1 MGNFEEEEAAAARPA
16 RRRGGTHAN
25 ARTFTEGEDRA
36 MKRVVAE
43 QAERRWEKVAAALAA
58 LGYEKRTPK
67 SVRNRFLRMH
77 QNAQGIG
84 KEAKNLCRIC
94 QKFKKGHTCQGAKP
108 RAGDLATLV
117 AQ

>member
-1 MGNFEEEEAAAARPA
+1 MGNVEEGETVPVRPV
-16 RRRGGTHAN
+16 RRRGGAYAN
-25 ARTFTEGEDRA
+25 ARNFTGDEDRA

-43 QAERRWEKVAAALAA
+43 QAERRWEKVAEALAA

-77 QNAQGIG
+77 MNEQGLG

-94 QKFKKGHTCQGAKP
+94 QKFKKGHTCEGTNP
-108 RAGDLATLV
+108 RAAN
-117 AQ
+117 Q